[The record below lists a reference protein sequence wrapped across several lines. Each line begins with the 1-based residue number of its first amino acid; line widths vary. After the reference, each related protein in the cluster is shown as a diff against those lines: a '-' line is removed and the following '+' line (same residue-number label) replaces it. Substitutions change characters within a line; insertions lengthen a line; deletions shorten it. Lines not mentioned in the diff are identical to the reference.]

1 MADMADIPEP
11 SKKPYLLGDFRPRP
25 SAQTPSSDRVTMPK
39 RSADCM
45 CVDADSMRGNVDAD
59 SIIGDVDA
67 DSMIGNV
74 AADSMISNVAA
85 DDSPVVAR
93 DTRGGKFFSAIEE
106 QFPQVA

>member
-1 MADMADIPEP
+1 
-11 SKKPYLLGDFRPRP
+11 
-25 SAQTPSSDRVTMPK
+25 
-39 RSADCM
+39 
-45 CVDADSMRGNVDAD
+45 MRGNVDAD

-74 AADSMISNVAA
+74 AADSMISNVAIVAA